1 MAERGSGLEPIAGL
15 VRRLAVLLAAGVPPA
30 SAWRHLADGADGS
43 GNERIAAVAHA
54 AATVPVAEA
63 IVASVVADADA
74 GADAGSGAKPRPA
87 TGARSVSRMRRRRSR
102 ADAAFSD
109 AAWRGLAAAW
119 TIASEAGA
127 SLAPSLRGFADSLRD
142 LAATQRE
149 CRVALA
155 GPAATAKFVMVLPA
169 VGVLF
174 GVALG
179 FDTLGVLFT
188 TVPGGLCL
196 GAGLLLLWAARRW
209 NRRLLRGAAPQ
220 DLTPGL
226 ELELL
231 SIAVSGGSSIERAE
245 RAVVEAMER
254 CGLDAAGDD
263 ARGVL
268 ELSRRA
274 GVPAAALLRAEAEQA
289 RAEARFAAQEKA
301 AALSVTLMMPLG
313 LCILPAFLLLG
324 VAPLMI
330 AVVSSTVVGF

>member
-1 MAERGSGLEPIAGL
+1 
-15 VRRLAVLLAAGVPPA
+15 VLLASGVPPA
-30 SAWRHLADGADGS
+30 SAWGYLAEVASGAGR
-43 GNERIAAVAHA
+43 ERVEAVARA
-54 AATVPVAEA
+54 ATTVPVAEA
-63 IVASVVADADA
+63 ILASVVPDSGGSLDDGAAPDAA
-74 GADAGSGAKPRPA
+74 AKPDAVAKRAHPTPRRTRPA
-87 TGARSVSRMRRRRSR
+87 TV
-102 ADAAFSD
+102 FSD

-119 TIASEAGA
+119 TIATEAGA
-127 SLAPSLRGFADSLRD
+127 SLAPNLRDFAGSLRD

-196 GAGLLLLWAARRW
+196 GAGLALLWAARRW
-209 NRRLLRGAAPQ
+209 NRRLLRRAAPQ

-231 SIAVSGGSSIERAE
+231 SIAVSGGASIERAR
-245 RAVVEAMER
+245 RAVAEAMER

-268 ELSRRA
+268 NLSRRA

-289 RAEARFAAQEKA
+289 RVEARFAAQEKA

-313 LCILPAFLLLG
+313 LCTLPAFLLLG

-330 AVVSSTVVGF
+330 AVLSSTALGF